1 MNNILY
7 VIALVVAIYGF
18 LAFFFI
24 RDFKKQRKLN
34 EVFWSFMDTI
44 KNRAKVATSPEELF
58 ELRQE
63 LREYCA
69 ENKVLAYRLFSSVQE
84 VQDVIFD
91 CHEELVREGKQPST
105 SG

>member
-1 MNNILY
+1 MNNIFY
-7 VIALVVAIYGF
+7 VITLVVAIYGVH
-18 LAFFFI
+18 AFFLI

-44 KNRAKVATSPEELF
+44 KNRAKVATSSEELF
-58 ELRQE
+58 ELRRE
-63 LREYCA
+63 LKEYCA

-91 CHEELVREGKQPST
+91 CHEELVREEQQPST
-105 SG
+105 SA